1 MKPEVVLQALLAIWD
16 ELPALV
22 GADWPKILQDLEAHL
37 DRLKATQDPDITTEL
52 VLVLRVYPSA
62 RARLQAAAAAESASA
77 QERTVSSDRPTPT
90 RRTTRGLSAD
100 LETAGE
106 PDNTNGGGLGGG
118 DGGPAVAAGPSLA
131 VLTDRISNRLV
142 ESRQALDAE
151 PAMSAAARLAT
162 CHVHAEMDQTV
173 FVDRITTVEVIVS
186 RETIG
191 GAFHEAAA
199 ESAAE
204 VDPDKRM
211 IIQILPKTNVETV
224 GESRAEIDV
233 PATGEPQTVYFDL
246 RPTDP
251 GNASVWVVVRQGQ
264 IPLITLRL
272 IARVA
277 LAASRT
283 RTSARRSAEAEAVGV
298 PQLTEPLQQLRI
310 SQMER
315 GGSLYYEYE
324 LEAPGLKLLDRFESR
339 PITGNPQQYVDGLFK
354 SIEDRWLSTNSD
366 VDEFTQELREFG
378 GELLDEL
385 MPEPLQEVLWVNRR
399 RLTSI
404 QVLATEPFIPWEL
417 VHLRQPGHTLPK
429 ETRFLGQMGLV
440 RWLYDGGWPPD
451 RLQIRPTR
459 ARYVIPDYPDKR
471 YELPEAGAERQFL
484 VEAFGATAVEPQPN
498 PVRTLLAKKGAFDLL
513 HFAGHG
519 AAETGAITEARLL
532 LQGRIEDGRYIEAS
546 LTTTTV
552 NTRSDLTATD
562 GSRPIVVL
570 NACQAGRL
578 GYRLTGIGGFA
589 QAFLKGGAGA
599 FIGTQWSVGDAPARV
614 FTETFYRQ
622 LLAGTTVAEAT
633 VAARERARADGDATW
648 LAYAVYAH
656 PLARLVH

>member
-204 VDPDKRM
+204 VDPDKRL
-211 IIQILPKTNVETV
+211 IIQTCP
-224 GESRAEIDV
+224 
-233 PATGEPQTVYFDL
+233 
-246 RPTDP
+246 RPT
-251 GNASVWVVVRQGQ
+251 
-264 IPLITLRL
+264 
-272 IARVA
+272 
-277 LAASRT
+277 SR
-283 RTSARRSAEAEAVGV
+283 
-298 PQLTEPLQQLRI
+298 
-310 SQMER
+310 
-315 GGSLYYEYE
+315 
-324 LEAPGLKLLDRFESR
+324 
-339 PITGNPQQYVDGLFK
+339 
-354 SIEDRWLSTNSD
+354 
-366 VDEFTQELREFG
+366 
-378 GELLDEL
+378 
-385 MPEPLQEVLWVNRR
+385 
-399 RLTSI
+399 
-404 QVLATEPFIPWEL
+404 
-417 VHLRQPGHTLPK
+417 
-429 ETRFLGQMGLV
+429 
-440 RWLYDGGWPPD
+440 
-451 RLQIRPTR
+451 
-459 ARYVIPDYPDKR
+459 
-471 YELPEAGAERQFL
+471 
-484 VEAFGATAVEPQPN
+484 
-498 PVRTLLAKKGAFDLL
+498 
-513 HFAGHG
+513 
-519 AAETGAITEARLL
+519 
-532 LQGRIEDGRYIEAS
+532 
-546 LTTTTV
+546 
-552 NTRSDLTATD
+552 
-562 GSRPIVVL
+562 
-570 NACQAGRL
+570 
-578 GYRLTGIGGFA
+578 
-589 QAFLKGGAGA
+589 
-599 FIGTQWSVGDAPARV
+599 
-614 FTETFYRQ
+614 
-622 LLAGTTVAEAT
+622 
-633 VAARERARADGDATW
+633 
-648 LAYAVYAH
+648 
-656 PLARLVH
+656 PLARVVPRSTCPQPVNPRRCTSTSGRRTRALRCPAPSAGSAGSRLTTSRKAESQSTNRDRSVLRAMTASCFST